1 MAKQVGIRVRHG
13 LRCRSLQGG
22 NCNCAKSYEAAVY
35 SSRDGRKIRKA
46 FPTEAAAR
54 QWRSDA
60 ASAINKGALR
70 APTATTLRQAA
81 AAFLAG
87 ARDGSVRNRSGD
99 TFKPSAIR
107 SYDQAL
113 KVSRTALGG
122 RSILEELGA
131 HKLSEIG
138 RVDLQDLA
146 DRLLAGGLDPSTV
159 RNALMPLRAIYRRA
173 LLRNEL
179 VVNPT
184 AGLDLPA
191 SRGRRDRVA
200 SPAEAERLIGLVA
213 ERDRALWATAFYAGL
228 RLGELLALR
237 WEDID
242 LAGGLIRVERAYDGK
257 ERAFVEPKSRAGRR
271 KVPVPAVLR
280 DHLLEHKLQGSAT
293 GLVFGRGPDLPFDY
307 SSTMNRAKRAW
318 KRAERMRAERREEEP
333 PILPITLHEARHTF
347 ASLLIDA
354 GVNAKA
360 LSTFM
365 GHSSIAI
372 TIHRY
377 GHLMPGSEG
386 EAAALVDAYL
396 ERANTQA
403 RLAQVKN
410 ARASLAPVSR
420 QSDTLSGGS
429 QRITADT
436 EEGGE

>member
-70 APTATTLRQAA
+70 APTATTLREAA

-99 TFKPSAIR
+99 TFKPSAVR

-113 KVSRTALGG
+113 KVPRTALGG

-138 RVDLQDLA
+138 RVDLQDIA
-146 DRLLAGGLDPSTV
+146 GRLLAGGLDPSTV

-184 AGLDLPA
+184 AGLELPA

-280 DHLLEHKLQGSAT
+280 DHLLEHKLQGRDT

-318 KRAERMRAERREEEP
+318 KRAEKMRAERREEEP

-372 TIHRY
+372 TIDRY

-410 ARASLAPVSR
+410 ARASLTPVSR
-420 QSDTLSGGS
+420 QSDTFSGGS
-429 QRITADT
+429 QRITADD
-436 EEGGE
+436 EGAE

>member
-1 MAKQVGIRVRHG
+1 MRKQTGIRVRHG
-13 LRCRSLQGG
+13 LRCRTLQGG
-22 NCNCAKSYEAAVY
+22 NCNCAKTYEAAVY
-35 SSRDGRKIRKA
+35 SARDGKKIRKS

-54 QWRSDA
+54 QWRSEA

-81 AAFLAG
+81 TAFLAG

-99 TFKPSAIR
+99 TFKPSAVR

-184 AGLDLPA
+184 AGLELPA

-200 SPAEAERLIGLVA
+200 SPAEAERLIELVA
-213 ERDRALWATAFYAGL
+213 VRDRALWATAFYAGL

-318 KRAERMRAERREEEP
+318 KRAEQVRAAQAKLANALGQLESGTEP
-333 PILPITLHEARHTF
+333 PIVPITLHEARHTF

-372 TIHRY
+372 TIDRY

-403 RLAQVKN
+403 RLAQLQTGQQQGL
-410 ARASLAPVSR
+410 RS
-420 QSDTLSGGS
+420 TL
-429 QRITADT
+429 
-436 EEGGE
+436 